1 MSKNAK
7 GILGQQVGK
16 VGPVV
21 GRLFRGEVIYSAYQ
35 PVVGNPKTNAQLLHR
50 SKFSVLSALGH
61 GFSCAVKLGLGR
73 AVAGTKY
80 SPRNMFA
87 KLNKGQVSGAVP
99 ESIIVNYPELRV
111 AMGSLCPVTFGAP
124 EFDSPLHVEAEFTD
138 GTVECQKTPND
149 KVYLVV
155 YCPDLKQAIVST
167 GVARDAVTKKCSV
180 AVPSTWN
187 GIKVHVWGFVRNDGQ
202 LYEPMQ
208 IPSGECSGSVYVGTG
223 NIG

>member
-35 PVVGNPKTNAQLLHR
+35 PVVGNPKTDAQLLHR
-50 SKFSVLSALGH
+50 SKFSVLSTLGH
-61 GFSCAVKLGLGR
+61 GFGCAVKLGLGR

-80 SPRNMFA
+80 SPRNMFT
-87 KLNKGQVSGAVP
+87 KLNSEKVHGVTP
-99 ESIIVNYPELRV
+99 DSIIIDYPELRV
-111 AMGSLCPVTFGAP
+111 AMGSLCPVTFDAP
-124 EFDSPLHVEAEFTD
+124 SFDSPLTVDVDFED
-138 GTVECQKTPND
+138 GAVECQKTPGD

-155 YCPDLKQAIVST
+155 YCPDVKQAVVST

-180 AVPSTWN
+180 SVPDAWN
-187 GIKVHVWGFVRNDGQ
+187 GIKVHCWGFVRNDGQ
-202 LYEPMQ
+202 LYEPLQ
-208 IPSGECSGSVYVGTG
+208 IPAGECSSSAYIGSG